1 MKIVLTILMG
11 MFLFSV
17 PFISSHTETQRNLH
31 LIVVCGSNKSGYIDI
46 DRGNQKVKYYFPYR
60 FGKGGKGM
68 TDLSNVVFSYR
79 KETLM
84 MVYKTTSETIFKI
97 KCNRG
102 EFEVINSFLRTINK
116 QIIDSKPTE

>member
-1 MKIVLTILMG
+1 
-11 MFLFSV
+11 
-17 PFISSHTETQRNLH
+17 
-31 LIVVCGSNKSGYIDI
+31 
-46 DRGNQKVKYYFPYR
+46 
-60 FGKGGKGM
+60 M

-116 QIIDSKPTE
+116 QIIDSEPTE